1 MKRPLHIDS
10 RLFTYLAIVYMELV
24 LKVFTCNEFLT
35 LGLIFMP
42 IFSLVPFGLI
52 TGFSKLFR
60 SKKAKKVILVVS
72 FSALFVLFATQTTYH
87 MFFNK
92 YLIFYSL
99 TVGGTAQIIAEGLLE
114 STIKAILDSL
124 PAIILLALPLIFIC
138 TFSHKVIIYKSPRKK
153 AWFRPLALAFAI
165 HFALVYSIS
174 FIPYFSDIQSS
185 EFDPNLSVKEFGL
198 LRTEVLDAKY
208 NLFGVNPT
216 VSLEKEEALDKNT
229 YNPAERE
236 KYNVS
241 DIDFSADSSSKF
253 KDLNN
258 YFAGLMPSEKNEYT
272 GMYKGYNLILV
283 TAEGFSPYAVDEKLT
298 PTLFKMAN
306 EGFKFNNFYTP
317 IWGVSTSD
325 GEYTIC
331 SGLIPKSG
339 IWSFYRSGRNY
350 MPFGLGNMFNSIG
363 VDKTFGYHNNTYN
376 YYHRDI
382 SHPNLGYTYKGY
394 GNGLE
399 EYITKQWPQ
408 SDLEMIEGSMKD
420 YLSDDK
426 PFHAYYMTVSGH
438 LDYDPEKN
446 DIAAKNWDL
455 VKDLDCSET
464 LKAYYACNIELD
476 RAMERLISQLKEAG
490 VYEKTVIAITP
501 DHYPYGLE
509 QDNARKYAL
518 WEELLG
524 YEVETEFEL
533 YKSNFI
539 LFCGGTQNAPVI
551 DKYCS
556 SLDIL
561 PTLLNLF
568 GFDYESRLLM
578 GRDILSNSEPL
589 VIMSNRSF
597 ITSKGKYNATTDEFY
612 PFSSDTFKSEE
623 EANAYVENVKN
634 IVSNKFKVSSQ
645 ILEEDYYRYIMK
657 NS

>member
-1 MKRPLHIDS
+1 MKRNLHIDS
-10 RLFTYLAIVYMELV
+10 KLFTYLAIVYMELV
-24 LKVFTCNEFLT
+24 LKAFTCNEFLT

-42 IFSLVPFGLI
+42 VFSLVPFLLI
-52 TGFSKLFR
+52 TAVSKFFR
-60 SKKAKKVILVVS
+60 SKNAKKTVLVIS

-138 TFSHKVIIYKSPRKK
+138 VFSHKILLYKSPRKK
-153 AWFRPLALAFAI
+153 GWFKPLVFALSL
-165 HFALVYSIS
+165 HLALVYSIS

-208 NLFGVNPT
+208 NLFGVKPS
-216 VSLEKEEALDKNT
+216 VSLEKETPLDQNSFNT
-229 YNPAERE
+229 ADNDSYH
-236 KYNVS
+236 VL
-241 DIDFSADSSSKF
+241 DIDFSSTESKF
-253 KDLNN
+253 KTLNN
-258 YFAGLMPSEKNEYT
+258 YFAHTVPSKKNEYT
-272 GMYKGYNLILV
+272 GMYEGYNLILV

-298 PTLFKMAN
+298 PTLYKMST

-350 MPFGLGNMFNSIG
+350 MPFGLGNMFKGIG
-363 VDKTFGYHNNTYN
+363 VDKTFAYHNNTYN

-408 SDLEMIEGSMKD
+408 SDLEMLEGSVKD

-438 LDYDPEKN
+438 LDYDFEKN
-446 DIAAKNWDL
+446 DIAAKNLDF

-476 RAMERLISQLKEAG
+476 RAMESLITKLKAAG
-490 VYEKTVIAITP
+490 IYEKTVIAITP

-509 QDNARKYAL
+509 QDGIDKYAL
-518 WEELLG
+518 WQELLG
-524 YEVETEFEL
+524 HEVDSEFEL

-539 LFCGGTQNAPVI
+539 LFCGGTENPPTI

-568 GFDYESRLLM
+568 GFDYDSRLLM
-578 GRDILSNSEPL
+578 GRDILSDSESL
-589 VIMSNRSF
+589 VILSNRSF

-612 PFSSDTFKSEE
+612 PFSNDTFENQE
-623 EANAYVENVKN
+623 DITLYVENVKN
-634 IVSNKFKVSSQ
+634 IVSNKFKVSAQ
-645 ILEEDYYRYIMK
+645 ILDEDYYRYIMEK
-657 NS
+657 S

>member
-1 MKRPLHIDS
+1 MRKPFHIDS
-10 RLFTYLAIVYMELV
+10 RLFTYCAIVYMELI
-24 LKVFTCNEFLT
+24 LKLFTTNEILNM
-35 LGLIFMP
+35 GLLFMP
-42 IFSLVPFGLI
+42 LFSLVPFGII
-52 TGFSKLFR
+52 TSISSFFQSRNL
-60 SKKAKKVILVVS
+60 KKAVLVVF
-72 FSALFVLFATQTTYH
+72 FSLLFVLFATQTTYH

-99 TVGGTAQIIAEGLLE
+99 TVGGTAQVIAEGLFE
-114 STIKAILDSL
+114 STLKAILDSL
-124 PAIILLALPLIFIC
+124 PAIILLSLPLIAVC
-138 TFSHKVIIYKSPRKK
+138 VFSHNTIIYKQHRKK
-153 AWFRPLALAFAI
+153 RWFRPLVLALAL
-165 HFALVYSIS
+165 HFALVSGIS
-174 FIPYFSDIQSS
+174 FIPFISDIQSG

-208 NLFGVNPT
+208 NLFGVKQKVT
-216 VSLEKEEALDKNT
+216 FEEENNLTKGFHYD
-229 YNPAERE
+229 PDVE
-236 KYNVS
+236 YNVL
-241 DIDFSADSSSKF
+241 DLDFSSKDGKF
-253 KDLNN
+253 KELNN
-258 YFAGLMPSEKNEYT
+258 YFANSPASKKNEYT
-272 GMYKGYNLILV
+272 GMYKGYNLILI

-298 PTLFKMAN
+298 PTLYKMSN

-331 SGLIPKSG
+331 SGLIPKAG
-339 IWSFYRSGRNY
+339 IWSFYTSGKNH
-350 MPFGLGNMFNSIG
+350 MPFGLGNMFKSIG
-363 VDKTFGYHNNTYN
+363 VDKTFAYHNNTYN

-399 EYITKQWPQ
+399 EHITKQWPQ
-408 SDLEMIEGSMKD
+408 SDLEMIEGSLKD

-446 DIAAKNWDL
+446 DIAAKNWDK
-455 VKDLDCSET
+455 VHDLNCSDT

-476 RAMERLISQLKEAG
+476 KAMEKLVSELKAAG

-509 QDNARKYAL
+509 QDNADKYAI

-524 YEVETEFEL
+524 RPVEENFEL

-539 LFCGGTQNAPVI
+539 LFCGGTENAPTI

-568 GFDYESRLLM
+568 GFDFDSRLLM
-578 GRDILSNSEPL
+578 GRDILSDSEPL
-589 VIMSNRSF
+589 VILSDRSF
-597 ITSKGKYNATTDEFY
+597 ITSKGKYNATTEEFY
-612 PFSSDTFKSEE
+612 PFNSDTFKTQK
-623 EANAYVENVKN
+623 EAELYLENVKN
-634 IVSNKFKVSSQ
+634 IVSNKFKVSAQ
-645 ILEEDYYRYIMK
+645 ILQHDYYRYIMK

>member
-1 MKRPLHIDS
+1 MKRPFHVDS
-10 RLFTYLAIVYMELV
+10 RLFTYVAIVYMELI
-24 LKVFTCNEFLT
+24 LKLFTCNEFFNM
-35 LGLIFMP
+35 GLIFMP
-42 IFSLVPFGLI
+42 LFSLVPFGLI
-52 TGFSKLFR
+52 TAVSKIFR
-60 SKKAKKVILVVS
+60 SKKAKKTVLVVAFS
-72 FSALFVLFATQTTYH
+72 FLFILFATQTTYH

-99 TVGGTAQIIAEGLLE
+99 TVGGAAQVIAEGLVE
-114 STIKAILDSL
+114 STIKAIVDSL
-124 PAIILLALPLIFIC
+124 PAIILLSLPLVAIC
-138 TFSHKVIIYKSPRKK
+138 LFSHQTIIHKSPRKK
-153 AWFRPLALAFAI
+153 GWFKYFVLSLVL
-165 HFALVYSIS
+165 HFALTTGIS
-174 FIPYFSDIQSS
+174 FIPYFSDLQSS
-185 EFDPNLSVKEFGL
+185 EFDPNLSVAEFGL

-208 NLFGVNPT
+208 NLFGAKPKVTFEDESNLTKGFHYDPE
-216 VSLEKEEALDKNT
+216 VE
-229 YNPAERE
+229 
-236 KYNVS
+236 YNVL
-241 DIDFSADSSSKF
+241 DLDFSSKDGKF
-253 KDLNN
+253 KELNN
-258 YFAGLMPSEKNEYT
+258 YLANSPASKKNEYT

-298 PTLFKMAN
+298 PTLYKMST

-331 SGLIPKSG
+331 TGLIPKSG
-339 IWSFYRSGRNY
+339 IWSFYTSGKNY
-350 MPFGLGNMFNSIG
+350 MPFGLGNMFRG
-363 VDKTFGYHNNTYN
+363 VGIDKTFAYHNNTYN

-399 EYITKQWPQ
+399 QHITKQWPQ
-408 SDLEMIEGSMKD
+408 SDLEMLEGSMTD

-446 DIAAKNWDL
+446 DIAAKNWDK
-455 VKDLDCSET
+455 VHDLDCSDT

-476 RAMERLISQLKEAG
+476 KAMEKLVSELKAAG

-509 QDNARKYAL
+509 QDNADKYAI

-524 YEVETEFEL
+524 RPVEENFEL

-539 LFCGGTQNAPVI
+539 LFCGGTENAPTI

-568 GFDYESRLLM
+568 GFDFDSRLLM
-578 GRDILSNSEPL
+578 GRDILSDSEAL
-589 VIMSNRSF
+589 VILSDRSF

-612 PFSSDTFKSEE
+612 PFNSDDLKDED
-623 EANAYVENVKN
+623 ALNLYVESAKSIVKN
-634 IVSNKFKVSSQ
+634 KFTASAQ
-645 ILEEDYYRYIMK
+645 ILTEDYYRYIMK
-657 NS
+657 KS

>member
-1 MKRPLHIDS
+1 MRRPLHVDS

-24 LKVFTCNEFLT
+24 LKAFTTSGFLNM
-35 LGLIFMP
+35 GLIFMP
-42 IFSLVPFGLI
+42 LFSLVPFGLI
-52 TGFSKLFR
+52 TALSKIFR
-60 SKKAKKVILVVS
+60 SRTAKKTILIVAFS
-72 FSALFVLFATQTTYH
+72 FLFVLFATQTTYH

-99 TVGGTAQIIAEGLLE
+99 TVGGTAQVIADGLLE
-114 STIKAILDSL
+114 STLKAILDSL
-124 PAIILLALPLIFIC
+124 PAIILLSLPLISIC
-138 TFSHKVIIYKSPRKK
+138 VFSHKVIIYKTPRKK
-153 AWFRPLALAFAI
+153 GWFKPLVFAVAV
-165 HFALVYSIS
+165 HVFVVFCIS
-174 FIPYFSDIQSS
+174 YIPYFSGIQSGD
-185 EFDPNLSVKEFGL
+185 FDTNLSVKEFGL

-208 NLFGVNPT
+208 NLFGAKQKATFV
-216 VSLEKEEALDKNT
+216 EENNSNKDIYHDPNVEYNILDL
-229 YNPAERE
+229 
-236 KYNVS
+236 
-241 DIDFSADSSSKF
+241 DFSSKDGKF
-253 KDLNN
+253 KELNN
-258 YFAGLMPSEKNEYT
+258 YFANSAASKKNEYT
-272 GMYKGYNLILV
+272 GMYKGYNLILI

-298 PTLFKMAN
+298 PTLYKMTN

-331 SGLIPKSG
+331 SGLMPKAG
-339 IWSFYRSGRNY
+339 IWSFYTSGKNY
-350 MPFGLGNMFNSIG
+350 MPFGLGNMFKSIG
-363 VDKTFGYHNNTYN
+363 VDKTFAYHNNTYN

-399 EYITKQWPQ
+399 EHITKQWPQ
-408 SDLEMIEGSMKD
+408 SDLEMIEGSLKD

-446 DIAAKNWDL
+446 DIAAKNWD
-455 VKDLDCSET
+455 KIHDLDCSDT

-476 RAMERLISQLKEAG
+476 KAMEKLISELKAAG

-509 QDNARKYAL
+509 QDNADKYAI

-524 YEVETEFEL
+524 RPVEENFEL

-539 LFCGGTQNAPVI
+539 LFCGGTENAPTI

-568 GFDYESRLLM
+568 GFDFDSRLLM
-578 GRDILSNSEPL
+578 GRDILSDYEPL
-589 VIMSNRSF
+589 VILSDRSF

-612 PFSSDTFKSEE
+612 SFNKDSFKSQEE
-623 EANAYVENVKN
+623 INLYVESTKNMVKN
-634 IVSNKFKVSSQ
+634 KFTASAQ
-645 ILEEDYYRYIMK
+645 ILTEDYYRYLMK
-657 NS
+657 KS